1 MTERQQEQPTRSG
14 EPMAPPDVL
23 PPHEVDVPPE
33 PTVPG
38 IPLQRVI
45 LPDDPTLFGFPA
57 EVGEENR
64 SADDVAPV
72 RLVKVRRA
80 DPVAGVLLVLAG
92 AAAGASLW
100 VPWRKGDPARGL
112 TLIRQGLEVAGS
124 DVRGLG
130 SGGLWQPLAIVLGGV
145 VLLLMGLLM
154 FGPAR
159 THRASGV
166 VALLVAC
173 GVAAGV
179 LFRVA
184 EAGWLVDRWDIG
196 LWCGVAV
203 AALGLLG
210 ALKAMLTPPRITTR
224 WHRE

>member
-1 MTERQQEQPTRSG
+1 MTERQQEQPTWSG
-14 EPMAPPDVL
+14 EPMAPPEVL
-23 PPHEVDVPPE
+23 PPQQVDVPPE

-45 LPDDPTLFGFPA
+45 LSDEPTLLGFPA
-57 EVGEENR
+57 EVGQEDR
-64 SADDVAPV
+64 SADDVPV

-92 AAAGASLW
+92 AAAATSLW
-100 VPWRKGDPARGL
+100 VPWRKGDPAWGL
-112 TLIRQGLEVAGS
+112 TLVRQGLQVAGS
-124 DVRGLG
+124 DVRALG
-130 SGGLWQPLAIVLGGV
+130 PSGLWQPLAIVLGGV

-166 VALLVAC
+166 LALLVAC
-173 GVAAGV
+173 AVGAGV

-184 EAGWLVDRWDIG
+184 RAGWLVDRWDVG
-196 LWCGVAV
+196 LWCGAAV

-224 WHRE
+224 WRRE